1 MKTKSLEE
9 LEDKYVGR
17 RGSEERNRYEKE
29 LSDLMIGQQIR
40 EGRIRLDLT
49 QQDLADRIGKKREF
63 ISRIENDGSN
73 LTVKTLRD
81 IVEFGLGGT
90 LKVEVTL

>member
-90 LKVEVTL
+90 LKVEVTV

>member
-40 EGRIRLDLT
+40 ESRIRLDLT

>member
-29 LSDLMIGQQIR
+29 LSYLMIGQQIR

>member
-29 LSDLMIGQQIR
+29 LSDLMIGQQ
-40 EGRIRLDLT
+40 
-49 QQDLADRIGKKREF
+49 
-63 ISRIENDGSN
+63 N

>member
-17 RGSEERNRYEKE
+17 RGSKERNRYEKE

-40 EGRIRLDLT
+40 ESRIRLDLT